1 MSDPQRHT
9 SKTHDFSPTVLHR
22 CSCGREMRINP
33 ILGGRCESCGQ
44 NFSPSTLETALAATL
59 DFSSTPSD
67 PIASLHFP
75 PADLAGTPT
84 QQKLGHYRIVDAL
97 GQGGMGTVYR
107 AFDESL
113 QRYVA
118 LKVMHAPSG
127 SNTSTQHIQRLLQEA
142 IAQARVNHPG
152 IAHIY
157 FVGVEQNSPFFAMEL
172 VNGPTLKQRLQNGP
186 LPFPEMIDCA
196 QQMVSALRH
205 AAEFDILHGDIKPG
219 NILLTPS
226 GTVKLS
232 DFGLARR
239 LSEIS
244 SQEGR
249 ITGTPD
255 YLAPEA
261 IAAKPLDLR
270 SDMYSLGVT
279 FFEMTFGRLPYTYTG
294 NHVMERLRAHQE
306 GAVEFPSPWPDKIPR
321 AWRDVLA
328 KLLSKTPTDRYANY
342 NELMHDLVRLSPGT
356 LHPGGI
362 GPRSLA
368 WFVDLGLANTTLQIL
383 AAPITSGFVKITWLS
398 TSMLQLGLALFS
410 IVILLLIALLQA
422 YWGKTPGKK
431 LFLLRIVDRHGLA
444 VQKPILFARMLV
456 QLLPLWAGI
465 LFEICRA
472 MGATYLGQILASL
485 TMLVVLID
493 LGWALFHQRRRCLH
507 DLLFRTRVVLDTQSS
522 ISPTTT
528 IARY

>member
-1 MSDPQRHT
+1 
-9 SKTHDFSPTVLHR
+9 
-22 CSCGREMRINP
+22 MRINP
-33 ILGGRCESCGQ
+33 ILGGRCESCGHH
-44 NFSPSTLETALAATL
+44 FTPSSLEATLAATV
-59 DFSSTPSD
+59 DFSSTPHD
-67 PIASLHFP
+67 PLAP
-75 PADLAGTPT
+75 PEESADNQPAAATNE
-84 QQKLGHYRIVDAL
+84 KLGHYRIVDAL

-118 LKVMHAPSG
+118 LKVMRAPSG
-127 SNTSTQHIQRLLQEA
+127 STTSTQHIQRLLQEA

-157 FVGVEQNSPFFAMEL
+157 YVGVEQNSPFFAMEL
-172 VNGPTLKQRLQNGP
+172 VSGPTLKQRLQNGP

-196 QQMVSALRH
+196 QQIVSALQH

-226 GTVKLS
+226 NTVKLS

-279 FFEMTFGRLPYTYTG
+279 FFEMTFGRLPYSPTG
-294 NHVMERLRAHQE
+294 NSVMERLRAHQE
-306 GAVEFPSPWPDKIPR
+306 NAVEFPTPWPDKIPL
-321 AWRDVLA
+321 AWRDVLS
-328 KLLSKTPTDRYANY
+328 KLLSKTPSDRYASY
-342 NELMHDLVRLSPGT
+342 SELMHDLIRLTPGT

-368 WFVDLGLANTTLQIL
+368 WFVDLGLANTALQIVV
-383 AAPITSGFVKITWLS
+383 APLTSGFLTIPWIS
-398 TSMLQLGLALFS
+398 GSMLQLTVALLS
-410 IVILLLIALLQA
+410 IVILLIVALVQP

-431 LFLLRIVDRHGLA
+431 LFQLRIVDRHGLA
-444 VQKPILFARMLV
+444 VRKPILFARMLV
-456 QLLPLWAGI
+456 QLLPMWAGLMNDICSALGSPLLGMVLAGFTI
-465 LFEICRA
+465 LV
-472 MGATYLGQILASL
+472 TLL
-485 TMLVVLID
+485 D
-493 LGWALFHQRRRCLH
+493 LGWALFHPRRRCLH
-507 DLLFRTRVVLDTQSS
+507 DLLFRTRVVLDTQSPS
-522 ISPTTT
+522 SQT
-528 IARY
+528 IPVRY